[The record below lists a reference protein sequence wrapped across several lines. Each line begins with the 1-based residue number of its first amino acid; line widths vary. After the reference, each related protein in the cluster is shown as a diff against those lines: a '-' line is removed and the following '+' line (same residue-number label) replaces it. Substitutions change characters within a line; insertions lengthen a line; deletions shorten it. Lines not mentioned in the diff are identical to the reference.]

1 MRTVVLSDLHLG
13 VRAGTDLARQPE
25 VRTRLVEVA
34 RGADRIVLLGDVFE
48 LRERS
53 LTDILA
59 LARPLFADLAGALGD
74 GGELVIVP
82 GNHDHSL
89 AARVTA
95 AVGGPERLGSL
106 EARARPVPPDP
117 LARLAEELRPAR
129 LELAY
134 PGLWLAPGVYA
145 THGHFMDVHSPIP
158 MVECLALAI
167 SARLQG
173 GPPGPGSSPVDYER
187 IAAPVYRASER
198 VGLGGVALGRAGRGD
213 LSIRVYERLA
223 QRPAGDDPPPSG
235 STARTDDGQA
245 KPGDA
250 APAAARPAPRQVGAG
265 DRALELAVP
274 AAVRALNRL
283 GLGPFDA
290 DLSGR
295 ALRRAGLRAMAEVID
310 RLGVEAEYVIFGHTH
325 RAGPLANDV
334 EGWTVPAGAGR
345 GETRLLNTGNWVYAP
360 AFLPERPGGPYWPGR
375 CAVVEDGRPP
385 QLAHPLADTGHEEL
399 APAR

>member
-13 VRAGTDLARQPE
+13 VRAGADVARQPN
-25 VRTRLVEVA
+25 VRARLVDVA

-59 LARPLFADLAGALGD
+59 LALPLFVDLAGALAD

-82 GNHDHSL
+82 GNHDHAL
-89 AARVTA
+89 AARVAA

-106 EARARPVPPDP
+106 EARARPALPDP
-117 LARLAEELRPAR
+117 LARLADEIRPAR

-134 PGLWLAPGVYA
+134 PGLWIAPGVYA

-158 MVECLALAI
+158 MVECLALAV

-173 GPPGPGSSPVDYER
+173 APPSPCSSPADYER

-198 VGLGGVALGRAGRGD
+198 IGRAGVALGRAGRGD

-223 QRPAGDDPPPSG
+223 QRPTGGDPPPSG
-235 STARTDDGQA
+235 SAGRIDEGPANPDS
-245 KPGDA
+245 A
-250 APAAARPAPRQVGAG
+250 APAAAQPRHVCAG

-274 AAVRALNRL
+274 AGVAALNRL
-283 GLGPFDA
+283 GLGPFDP

-295 ALRRAGLRAMAEVID
+295 ALRRAGLRAMAAVID
-310 RLGVEAEYVIFGHTH
+310 RLGIEAEHVIFGHTH

-334 EGWTVPAGAGR
+334 EGWTVPARGGR
-345 GETRLLNTGNWVYAP
+345 PETRLLNTGNWVYAA
-360 AFLPERPGGPYWPGR
+360 AFLPTRPGGPYWPGR

-385 QLAHPLADTGHEEL
+385 RLVHPLADTGHEEL